1 MFPSGMGMA
10 NESVRPKVQEIG
22 REAVDFTLQDL
33 EGATRSLRGEL
44 AGQKAAVVVF
54 WSCVCSHCLRYDEY
68 LNTFRERH
76 PEIAL
81 LAVASRQ
88 QETPDELRRA
98 AHERKL
104 AFPVLIDQGGRLA
117 KEWFTEQTPRA
128 FLIAGDMVLQYRG
141 AIDNFQFPGDP
152 DYTAYLEPA
161 ISDLLAGRPIA
172 QPDTASFGCAI
183 QSVYYQLQKII

>member
-1 MFPSGMGMA
+1 MA
-10 NESVRPKVQEIG
+10 VESAGAKVQAIG
-22 REAVDFTLQDL
+22 CEVPDFSLTDL
-33 EGATRSLRGEL
+33 EGVVRSLRGEL
-44 AGQKAAVVVF
+44 ASHKAAVVVF
-54 WSCVCSHCLRYDEY
+54 WSCVCSHCLRYDE
-68 LNTFRERH
+68 LLRTFRARH

-88 QETPDELRRA
+88 QETADELRRA
-98 AHERKL
+98 AAERKL
-104 AFPVLIDQGGRLA
+104 AFPILIDPGGRLA
-117 KEWFTEQTPRA
+117 RQWFTEQTPRV
-128 FLIAGDMVLQYRG
+128 FLITGNLRLQYRG
-141 AIDNFQFPGDP
+141 AIDNFQLPGDP

>member
-1 MFPSGMGMA
+1 MA
-10 NESVRPKVQEIG
+10 TESAGPKVQEIG
-22 REAVDFTLQDL
+22 GEVLDFSLRGSAADV
-33 EGATRSLRGEL
+33 TRSLRGEL

-68 LNTFRERH
+68 LNAFRERH
-76 PEIAL
+76 PDIAL

-98 AHERKL
+98 VRERKL
-104 AFPVLIDQGGRLA
+104 TFPILIDPGGRLA
-117 KEWFTEQTPRA
+117 RQWFTEQTPRA
-128 FLIAGDMVLQYRG
+128 FLIAADMRLQYRG

-152 DYTAYLEPA
+152 DYLAYLEPA
-161 ISDLLAGRPIA
+161 IADLLAGRPIA

-183 QSVYYQLQKII
+183 QSVYYQLQKIL

>member
-1 MFPSGMGMA
+1 MA
-10 NESVRPKVQEIG
+10 TESAGPKVQEIG
-22 REAVDFTLQDL
+22 CEVLDFSLADL
-33 EGATRSLRGEL
+33 EGGTRSLRGEL
-44 AGQKAAVVVF
+44 TGQKAAVVVF

-76 PEIAL
+76 PGVAL

-98 AHERKL
+98 VRDRRL
-104 AFPVLIDQGGRLA
+104 VFPILIDPGGRLA
-117 KEWFTEQTPRA
+117 KQWFTEQTPRA
-128 FLIAGDMVLQYRG
+128 FLIAADMRLQYRG

-161 ISDLLAGRPIA
+161 IADLLAGRPIA

>member
-1 MFPSGMGMA
+1 MA
-10 NESVRPKVQEIG
+10 TESAGRKVQEIG
-22 REAVDFTLQDL
+22 CEALDFSLGDL
-33 EGATRSLRGEL
+33 AGDLRSLRGEL
-44 AGQKAAVVVF
+44 GGQKAAVVVF
-54 WSCVCSHCLRYDEY
+54 WSCVCSHCVRYDEY
-68 LNTFRERH
+68 LNAFRECH

-98 AHERKL
+98 ARERKL
-104 AFPVLIDQGGRLA
+104 AFPILIDPGGRTA
-117 KEWFTEQTPRA
+117 KQWFTEQTPRV
-128 FLIAGDMVLQYRG
+128 FLVAGDMRLQYRG

-152 DYTAYLEPA
+152 DYVAYLEPA

>member
-1 MFPSGMGMA
+1 MGMSTG
-10 NESVRPKVQEIG
+10 SVGSKGQEIG
-22 REAVDFTLQDL
+22 CVISDFSLGDL
-33 EGATRSLRGEL
+33 EGGARSLHREL
-44 AGQKAAVVVF
+44 TGRKAVVVVF

-68 LNTFRERH
+68 LNTFRDRH
-76 PEIAL
+76 PDIAL

-88 QETPDELRRA
+88 QETPGELRQAVR
-98 AHERKL
+98 ERSL
-104 AFPVLIDQGGRLA
+104 AFPILIDPGGRLA
-117 KEWFTEQTPRA
+117 KQWFTEQTPRA
-128 FLIAGDMVLQYRG
+128 FLTAGDMSLQYRG

-183 QSVYYQLQKII
+183 QSIYYQLQKII